1 MVSEYRGNP
10 LSDFGD
16 VFDEPFVRRLIYQV
30 ASALDFLKG
39 HGLVCHNLEPA
50 NLLLD
55 EHNNIRLFNYG
66 LFYMTRSGE
75 YVNFPIG

>member
-10 LSDFGD
+10 ISLVGNGFD
-16 VFDEPFVRRLIYQV
+16 VAFVRRLIHQV
-30 ASALDFLKG
+30 ASALDYLQG
-39 HGLVCHNLEPA
+39 MGMVCHNLEPA

-55 EHNNIRLFNYG
+55 EHNNVRLFNYG
-66 LFYMTRSGE
+66 LFYMTQSGE